1 MDNNPLT
8 QLITTLKREE
18 IEEQFRKYDS
28 LLPASYER
36 IKWTGLKTLD
46 QSLNI
51 VLKLFLIFLHSINN
65 NLILICYEK
74 VYYLKNCVFITCAIK
89 QLKSID

>member
-51 VLKLFLIFLHSINN
+51 V
-65 NLILICYEK
+65 
-74 VYYLKNCVFITCAIK
+74 
-89 QLKSID
+89 